1 LNNFKG
7 IKSLLINFADDITNI
22 FGDNATGKTTIFDA
36 FMWLFFGK
44 ESTDRKDFNIKNTV
58 DTSLNR
64 QDHEVEASVFVDG
77 SEIIIKRIYREKWT
91 KKKSAEEAT
100 REGNVQE
107 FFWDGVPV
115 NLSEFNKRVSGL
127 IDEKVFKLISNPAYF
142 NSLNWKD
149 RRNIIFS
156 VAGNVS

>member
-1 LNNFKG
+1 
-7 IKSLLINFADDITNI
+7 
-22 FGDNATGKTTIFDA
+22 
-36 FMWLFFGK
+36 
-44 ESTDRKDFNIKNTV
+44 KNTV

-91 KKKSAEEAT
+91 KKKGAEEAT

-127 IDEKVFKLISNPAYF
+127 IDEKVFKLISKPAYF
-142 NSLNWKD
+142 NTLNGKE

-156 VAGNVS
+156 VACNVSEADFAADSKKFQRLLAQLTNGKTLDDLKKQTASTTKRLKDNLHNIPV